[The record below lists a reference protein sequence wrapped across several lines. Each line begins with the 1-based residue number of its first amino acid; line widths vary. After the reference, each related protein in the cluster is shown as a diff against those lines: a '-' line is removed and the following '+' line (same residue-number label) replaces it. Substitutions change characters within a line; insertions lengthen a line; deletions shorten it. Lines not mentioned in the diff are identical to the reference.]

1 MPQGLSGQLSE
12 YPSHCVEQGLVYR
25 PVCCNRA
32 EQGSHGLSRGIRNGT
47 RSYSTSRRIRRV
59 SVVSWIEDTLQKYR
73 MEDALEGF
81 QLRQVISSH
90 GPKAQDSEAGDFP
103 PLSEAKQD
111 KDKKKR
117 RS

>member
-1 MPQGLSGQLSE
+1 M
-12 YPSHCVEQGLVYR
+12 
-25 PVCCNRA
+25 
-32 EQGSHGLSRGIRNGT
+32 
-47 RSYSTSRRIRRV
+47 

-90 GPKAQDSEAGDFP
+90 GPKAQDSEADFP